1 MIVVAGGSGT
11 LGRFV
16 VEELRARGASVRALV
31 RDAVRAR
38 AVLGQEVEVV
48 GVDVRDREGVRA
60 GVRGATVVISSVHG
74 FLGGRGAGPAAVDRD
89 GNANLVAAARDAG
102 AAIVLTSI
110 VGAAADSPL
119 ELFRMKHA
127 AEQLLGDSTVPW
139 TVVRATAFFE
149 TWIQV
154 LRKTSDRSRRV
165 LVFGRGQQPIPFVS
179 ARDVAVLLAS
189 AALGGSLRGQV
200 LEVGGPQRL
209 TMTALAKAVQ
219 ATAGYGGEPRHL
231 PRLVLRTMALAADPV
246 SPARARQARTAF
258 VMDTMDLAGGAR
270 PVAELVPGEVSTSLA
285 QVLGS

>member
-60 GVRGATVVISSVHG
+60 GVRGATVVISAVHG

-89 GNANLVAAARDAG
+89 GNANLDAAARDAG

-154 LRKTSDRSRRV
+154 LRKTSDRSGRV

>member
-60 GVRGATVVISSVHG
+60 GVRGATVVISAVHG

-154 LRKTSDRSRRV
+154 LRKTSDRSGRV